1 VVDKTALCSKPDGVA
16 LGEEN
21 ASSRCTVKVRPSR
34 NALRMNR
41 IRCRRLFQYLV
52 GSCQNVCGD

>member
-1 VVDKTALCSKPDGVA
+1 VVDKTTSCGKPDGVV

-34 NALRMNR
+34 NALRMNSR
-41 IRCRRLFQYLV
+41 YV
-52 GSCQNVCGD
+52 GS